1 MSCWTVVKSPRAVL
15 PATDVVGTAGQPEGG
30 VTPPPPVGGG
40 GGGAVVWAVKV
51 SVFGLA
57 RWPPAGAPIVTVQLV
72 PAAPTLNGIV
82 CDCPASIMIPP
93 EFDEHP

>member
-1 MSCWTVVKSPRAVL
+1 M
-15 PATDVVGTAGQPEGG
+15 
-30 VTPPPPVGGG
+30 
-40 GGGAVVWAVKV
+40 VWAVKV

-93 EFDEHP
+93 EFDEHPLPETLYMTIKGSAGPPERVIVAELEVDGESA